1 MTKNIQLSVPKP
13 CQEKY
18 ASFSKTIN
26 GGFCASCQKEV
37 IDFTSWSDE
46 RLKLYFKNLK
56 GNTCG
61 RFREEQL
68 KAYSYDKSSRTG
80 ISWISFVLAGF
91 LLLFSS
97 RQVSGQTA
105 PGRVTEQYAP
115 ENNNLTAKPLRRKG
129 NSEEVQM
136 IGVVRAVEQGVPL
149 GGVTVRLK
157 GTSSIT
163 MTDSLGRFTLGLPN
177 TESSQTL
184 VFSMNGFK
192 TVEYLHNVARPGR
205 EIAVEMRRED
215 MSNIQ
220 NALVGVLGGAVVM
233 HRWYEPTEIA
243 REVWWWLRGSR

>member
-1 MTKNIQLSVPKP
+1 MTKNIQLSVPKS

-105 PGRVTEQYAP
+105 PGKVTEQYAP
-115 ENNNLTAKPLRRKG
+115 ENNNLTAKALRRKG

-136 IGVVRAVEQGVPL
+136 IGG
-149 GGVTVRLK
+149 
-157 GTSSIT
+157 
-163 MTDSLGRFTLGLPN
+163 
-177 TESSQTL
+177 
-184 VFSMNGFK
+184 FSDPEG
-192 TVEYLHNVARPGR
+192 
-205 EIAVEMRRED
+205 
-215 MSNIQ
+215 Q
-220 NALVGVLGGAVVM
+220 C
-233 HRWYEPTEIA
+233 
-243 REVWWWLRGSR
+243 